1 MQSSD
6 PLAKI
11 DSLIES
17 IQDFS
22 PEATV
27 LTVVMDNFYDEVK
40 AMNSER
46 ISEKSLY
53 VSGKTITPNY
63 HPYTAARKK
72 TYTPDLY
79 ETGAFSRSFELVHDN
94 QQSLDGGSIEIFN
107 TDIKYQSGLLSKY
120 EDDGE
125 LFGLTENDK
134 ALLSEMVKPILI
146 NKFAKTIIV

>member
-1 MQSSD
+1 VQSSD

-17 IQDFS
+17 IEEFS

-27 LTVVMDNFYDEVK
+27 LTVVMDNFYEEVK
-40 AMNSER
+40 KMNSER
-46 ISEKSLY
+46 ISEKSMY
-53 VSGKTITPNY
+53 VSGRTITPKY

-79 ETGAFSRSFELVHDN
+79 ETGAFSRSVELVHDN
-94 QQSLDGGSIEIFN
+94 KQSLDGGSIEIFN
-107 TDIKYQSGLLSKY
+107 TDSKYQSGLLSKY

-146 NKFAKTIIV
+146 NKFRKTVV

>member
-1 MQSSD
+1 VQSSD